1 MAQLFEVLFYDGY
14 QQPPVYYLIDGITGE
29 TPKQALADNLDAVTE
44 KVRAVLRLDSDCSD
58 HFIRKSLFV
67 LRPGGLVSAARLEQ
81 ESPA

>member
-44 KVRAVLRLDSDCSD
+44 MVHEVLHLDSNCTD
-58 HFIRKSLFV
+58 HFIHQSLLV
-67 LRPGGLVSAARLEQ
+67 LRPGGLGQAGKSVIV
-81 ESPA
+81 